1 MFLFDMVT
9 TVIKCF
15 LGFKKTNKVQKEV
28 FQTDSMQCLKS
39 ESELNLKLAMSIQ
52 QTNNESKNSQCLSLV
67 LLSISLFCVISEALF
82 CLKKKKKKLTYLQS
96 IHHVQ
101 EQHNVM
107 GHKTDQQTN
116 SIVKIA
122 NLTNLSMILKG

>member
-82 CLKKKKKKLTYLQS
+82 CLKKKKK
-96 IHHVQ
+96 
-101 EQHNVM
+101 N
-107 GHKTDQQTN
+107 
-116 SIVKIA
+116 
-122 NLTNLSMILKG
+122 